1 MLSRKRRLVLAHQSS
16 NRILQFNNFKLEL
29 ETNTEY
35 KPRDVVCQSST
46 LLLISEHNNS
56 CTKGFVRKFDLERFK
71 YVDKFHET
79 NSVYGLAISS
89 GFVYTACT
97 DIIVKFDLK
106 GNTIKRYSVEKHTF
120 SLAINKA
127 NEIISS
133 NFSQHS
139 VTVMDNS
146 GKKLHSYFHPKL
158 EYPYGLDV
166 NFSGNIF
173 VAGQGSC
180 NIHVLTPKAELLK
193 IFEVELPRCIK
204 FKENSNICFV
214 GSKEGTTKVYE
225 FRENI

>member
-1 MLSRKRRLVLAHQSS
+1 M
-16 NRILQFNNFKLEL
+16 
-29 ETNTEY
+29 
-35 KPRDVVCQSST
+35 VCQSST
-46 LLLISEHNNS
+46 LLLISGHNNS
-56 CTKGFVRKFDLERFK
+56 QTKGCVRKFDLERFK
-71 YVDKFHET
+71 YVEDIFHET
-79 NSVYGLAISS
+79 NSVFGLAISS
-89 GFVYTACT
+89 GFVYTACS

-106 GNTIKRYSVEKHTF
+106 GNTIKRYSVEKQTL

-127 NEIISS
+127 DEIISS

-158 EYPYGLDV
+158 KYPYGLDV

-173 VAGQGSC
+173 VAGQESC

-193 IFEVELPRCIK
+193 IFEVEFPRCIK
-204 FKENSNICFV
+204 FKEKSNICFV